1 MDLAEILPS
10 LLATLNGVSVVL
22 LITAFAAIRRG
33 HRDRHRALM
42 LANLGVS
49 VLFVVVYVVQMSLVG
64 ITRFPGDDWVR
75 SLFLVILTSH
85 TILAVTL
92 VPLVLR
98 TVYLAF
104 KERFAEHRRIAR
116 VTFLIWLYISATGV
130 VIYWMNHHLRPLP

>member
-22 LITAFAAIRRG
+22 LITAFAAIRRD

-116 VTFLIWLYISATGV
+116 VTFPIWLYVSATGV
-130 VIYWMNHHLRPLP
+130 VIYWMNHHLRPLL

>member
-1 MDLAEILPS
+1 MDLAEVLPS
-10 LLATLNGVSVVL
+10 LLATFNGVSVVL
-22 LITAFAAIRRG
+22 LVTAVAAIRRG
-33 HRDRHRALM
+33 RRDRHRALM

-49 VLFVVVYVVQMSLVG
+49 VLFIVVYVVEMSLVG

-92 VPLVLR
+92 VPLVLA

-116 VTFLIWLYISATGV
+116 VTFPIWLYISATGV
-130 VIYWMNHHLRPLP
+130 VIYWMSHHLRPLP

>member
-22 LITAFAAIRRG
+22 LITAFAAIRRD

-64 ITRFPGDDWVR
+64 ITRFPGDDWAR

-116 VTFLIWLYISATGV
+116 VTFPIWLYISATGV
-130 VIYWMNHHLRPLP
+130 VIYWMSHHLRPVS

>member
-10 LLATLNGVSVVL
+10 LLATLNGMSVAL
-22 LITAFAAIRRG
+22 LIAAFAAIRRG
-33 HRDRHRALM
+33 YRDRHRTLM

-64 ITRFPGDDWVR
+64 VTRFPGDDWVR

-98 TVYLAF
+98 TFYLAF
-104 KERFAEHRRIAR
+104 KERFAGHRRIAR
-116 VTFLIWLYISATGV
+116 VAFPIWLYVSATGV
-130 VIYWMNHHLRPLP
+130 VIYWMNHHLRPSL

>member
-1 MDLAEILPS
+1 MDLAEVLPS
-10 LLATLNGVSVVL
+10 LLPTLNGVSVVL
-22 LITAFAAIRRG
+22 LITGFAAIRRG
-33 HRDRHRALM
+33 RRDRHRALM

-49 VLFVVVYVVQMSLVG
+49 VLFIVVYVVEMSLVG

-92 VPLVLR
+92 VPLVLA

-116 VTFLIWLYISATGV
+116 VTFPIWLYISATGV
-130 VIYWMNHHLRPLP
+130 VIYWMSHHLRPLP

>member
-1 MDLAEILPS
+1 MDLAEVLPS
-10 LLATLNGVSVVL
+10 LLAALNGVSVVL
-22 LITAFAAIRRG
+22 LVTAVAAIRRG
-33 HRDRHRALM
+33 RRDRHRALM

-49 VLFVVVYVVQMSLVG
+49 VLFIVVYVVEMSLVG
-64 ITRFPGDDWVR
+64 TTRFPGDDWVR

-104 KERFAEHRRIAR
+104 GERFAEHRRIAR
-116 VTFLIWLYISATGV
+116 VTFPIWLYISATGV
-130 VIYWMNHHLRPLP
+130 VIYWMSHHLRPVS

>member
-1 MDLAEILPS
+1 MDLAEVLPS

-22 LITAFAAIRRG
+22 LVTAFAAIRRG

-49 VLFVVVYVVQMSLVG
+49 VFFVVVYVVQMSLVG
-64 ITRFPGDDWVR
+64 VTRFPGDDWVR

-104 KERFAEHRRIAR
+104 RERFAGHRRIAR
-116 VTFLIWLYISATGV
+116 AAFPIWLYVSATGV

>member
-22 LITAFAAIRRG
+22 LITAFAAIRRD

-64 ITRFPGDDWVR
+64 VTRFPGDDWVR

-116 VTFLIWLYISATGV
+116 VTFPIWLYISATGV
-130 VIYWMNHHLRPLP
+130 VIYWMSHHLRPVS

>member
-22 LITAFAAIRRG
+22 LITAFAAIRRD

-104 KERFAEHRRIAR
+104 KDRFAGHRRIAR
-116 VTFLIWLYISATGV
+116 VTFPIWLYVSATGV
-130 VIYWMNHHLRPLP
+130 VIYWMNHHLRPLL

>member
-22 LITAFAAIRRG
+22 LITAFAAIRRD

-64 ITRFPGDDWVR
+64 ITRFPGDDWAR

-104 KERFAEHRRIAR
+104 KERFAGHRRIAR
-116 VTFLIWLYISATGV
+116 VTFPIWLYVSATGV
-130 VIYWMNHHLRPLP
+130 VIYWMNHHLRPLL

>member
-1 MDLAEILPS
+1 MDLAEVLPS

-22 LITAFAAIRRG
+22 LVTGFAAIRRA

-49 VLFVVVYVVQMSLVG
+49 LLFVVVYVVQMSLVG
-64 ITRFPGDDWVR
+64 VTRFPGDDWLR

-104 KERFAEHRRIAR
+104 KERFAGHRRIAR
-116 VTFLIWLYISATGV
+116 VTFPIWLYVSATGV
-130 VIYWMNHHLRPLP
+130 VIYWMNHHLRPLL

>member
-10 LLATLNGVSVVL
+10 LLATLNGVSVAL
-22 LITAFAAIRRG
+22 LIAAFAAIRRG

-49 VLFVVVYVVQMSLVG
+49 VLFIVVYVVQMSLVG
-64 ITRFPGDDWVR
+64 VTRFPGDDWVR

-92 VPLVLR
+92 VPLVVR

-116 VTFLIWLYISATGV
+116 VTFPIWLYISATGV

>member
-1 MDLAEILPS
+1 MDLAEVLPP
-10 LLATLNGVSVVL
+10 LLPTLNGVSVVL
-22 LITAFAAIRRG
+22 LITGFAAIRRG
-33 HRDRHRALM
+33 RRDRHRALM

-49 VLFVVVYVVQMSLVG
+49 VLFVVVYVVEMSLVG

-75 SLFLVILTSH
+75 SLFLGILTSH

-92 VPLVLR
+92 VPLVLA

-116 VTFLIWLYISATGV
+116 VTFPIWLYISATGV
-130 VIYWMNHHLRPLP
+130 VIYWMSHHLRPLP

>member
-10 LLATLNGVSVVL
+10 LLATLNGVSVAL
-22 LITAFAAIRRG
+22 LLPAFAAIRRG
-33 HRDRHRALM
+33 NRDRHRALM

-49 VLFVVVYVVQMSLVG
+49 LLFVIAYVLQMSLVG
-64 ITRFPGDDWVR
+64 TRRFPGDDWVR
-75 SLFLVILTSH
+75 SLFLAILTSH

-98 TVYLAF
+98 ALYLAL

-116 VTFLIWLYISATGV
+116 VAFPIWLYVSATGV
-130 VIYWMNHHLRPLP
+130 VIYWMNHHLRPLS

>member
-1 MDLAEILPS
+1 MDLAEVLPS
-10 LLATLNGVSVVL
+10 LLPTLNGVSVVL
-22 LITAFAAIRRG
+22 LITGFAAIRRG
-33 HRDRHRALM
+33 RRDRHRALM

-49 VLFVVVYVVQMSLVG
+49 VLFIVVYVVEMSLVG

-92 VPLVLR
+92 VPLVLA

-116 VTFLIWLYISATGV
+116 VTFPIWLYISATGV
-130 VIYWMNHHLRPLP
+130 VIYWMSHHLGPLP

>member
-1 MDLAEILPS
+1 MDLAEVLPS

-22 LITAFAAIRRG
+22 LVTAVAAIRRG
-33 HRDRHRALM
+33 RRDRHRALM

-49 VLFVVVYVVQMSLVG
+49 VLFIVVYVIEMSLVG

-92 VPLVLR
+92 VPLVLT
-98 TVYLAF
+98 TVYRAF
-104 KERFAEHRRIAR
+104 KKRFAEHRRIAR
-116 VTFLIWLYISATGV
+116 VTFPIWLYISATGV
-130 VIYWMNHHLRPLP
+130 VIYWMSHHLRPLS

>member
-1 MDLAEILPS
+1 MDLAEVLPS

-22 LITAFAAIRRG
+22 LVTAVAAIRRG
-33 HRDRHRALM
+33 RRDRHRALM

-49 VLFVVVYVVQMSLVG
+49 VLFIVVYVVEMSLVG
-64 ITRFPGDDWVR
+64 VTRFPGDDWVR

-92 VPLVLR
+92 VPLVPT

-116 VTFLIWLYISATGV
+116 VTFPIWLYISATGV
-130 VIYWMNHHLRPLP
+130 VIYWMSHHLRPLP

>member
-22 LITAFAAIRRG
+22 LITAFAAIRRD

-104 KERFAEHRRIAR
+104 KERFAGHRRIAR
-116 VTFLIWLYISATGV
+116 VTFPVWLYVSATGV
-130 VIYWMNHHLRPLP
+130 VIYWMNHHLRPLL

>member
-22 LITAFAAIRRG
+22 LITAFAAIRRD

-64 ITRFPGDDWVR
+64 ITRFPGDDWAR

-104 KERFAEHRRIAR
+104 KERFAGHRRIAR
-116 VTFLIWLYISATGV
+116 VTFPIWLYVSATGV
-130 VIYWMNHHLRPLP
+130 VIYWMNHHLRPSL

>member
-1 MDLAEILPS
+1 MDLAEVLPS

-22 LITAFAAIRRG
+22 LVTAVAAIRRG
-33 HRDRHRALM
+33 RRDRHRALM

-49 VLFVVVYVVQMSLVG
+49 VLFIVVYVVEMSLVG

-104 KERFAEHRRIAR
+104 KERFSEHRRIAR
-116 VTFLIWLYISATGV
+116 VTFPIWLYISATGV
-130 VIYWMNHHLRPLP
+130 VIYWMSHHLRPLP

>member
-1 MDLAEILPS
+1 MDLAEVLPS

-22 LITAFAAIRRG
+22 LVTAVAAIRRG
-33 HRDRHRALM
+33 RRDRHRALM

-49 VLFVVVYVVQMSLVG
+49 VLFIVVYVVEMSLVG

-116 VTFLIWLYISATGV
+116 VTFPIWLYISATGV
-130 VIYWMNHHLRPLP
+130 VIYWMSHHLRPLP

>member
-1 MDLAEILPS
+1 MELAEILPS
-10 LLATLNGVSVVL
+10 LMATLNGVNVAL

-33 HRDRHRALM
+33 HRSRHRALM
-42 LANLGVS
+42 LANLGVA
-49 VLFVVVYVVQMSLVG
+49 VLFIAVYVTEISLVG
-64 ITRFPGDDWVR
+64 NTRFPGDDWVR
-75 SLFLVILTSH
+75 TLFLAILTSH

-116 VTFLIWLYISATGV
+116 VTFPIWLYISATGV
-130 VIYWMNHHLRPLP
+130 LIYWMNHHLRPPS